1 MAKNTKADAEEEKIG
16 TQTQD
21 ISKVLVRNV
30 ENEMITSYIN
40 YSMSVIVGR
49 ALPDVRDGLKPVH
62 RRILYSMKELGLSYN
77 KTFKKAARIV
87 GECFVKGTLVS
98 TAKGLAAIEDVR
110 LGASV

>member
-1 MAKNTKADAEEEKIG
+1 MAKNIKKSAETKEEKIG

-21 ISKVLVRNV
+21 ISKVIVRNV

-62 RRILYSMKELGLSYN
+62 RRILYSMKELSLSHN
-77 KTFKKAARIV
+77 KTFKKAARTNSGIV
-87 GECFVKGTLVS
+87 
-98 TAKGLAAIEDVR
+98 
-110 LGASV
+110 ASSRPI